1 MCQSR
6 VGAVWLTVQL
16 HNMDESWLGAGLSTC
31 EVPTDALMGQAG
43 VEEVLLSSLQGLL
56 LVLWLLLSL

>member
-1 MCQSR
+1 ME
-6 VGAVWLTVQL
+6 
-16 HNMDESWLGAGLSTC
+16 ESWLGAGLSTC

-43 VEEVLLSSLQGLL
+43 VEEVLVSSLQGLL